1 MTLINLKLISDR
13 NYYFKYI
20 FDIISNL
27 QKKLSRKLDQNKYII
42 LESYLIQFIKVQNSV
57 I

>member
-1 MTLINLKLISDR
+1 MTLINLKLTSDR
-13 NYYFKYI
+13 NHYFKYI

-27 QKKLSRKLDQNKYII
+27 QKKLSRKLDQNRYII
-42 LESYLIQFIKVQNSV
+42 LESYLIQLIKVQNSV